1 MVNKS
6 GKIICVTSVKGG
18 VGKTTTL
25 LNLAGIY
32 SLEKYRVL
40 ILDLDLFAG
49 AIAVN
54 LDIRNKKDIFML
66 IDSISNNRFTTL
78 GDYVSVYNKNIDV
91 IASPK
96 DPRQALKIDGKYLP
110 VVFDIAKRE
119 YDVILVDTNHVLDE
133 VNLTILD
140 YSYMSLFII
149 SNDIADLKNMKSI
162 VSIFKDADKTNYLI
176 CLNNSKDSSKVYMS
190 LFDIKNVI
198 KKNVSYVLDKSFYI
212 KNIDKFVLNGE
223 ILTLNKSINRFHSSD
238 INNLKKLALDLIDD
252 KHGKEVDHE

>member
-25 LNLAGIY
+25 VNLAGIY

-119 YDVILVDTNHVLDE
+119 YDVISLRKPCNTGRRWKVLRPTGQ
-133 VNLTILD
+133 L
-140 YSYMSLFII
+140 
-149 SNDIADLKNMKSI
+149 
-162 VSIFKDADKTNYLI
+162 
-176 CLNNSKDSSKVYMS
+176 
-190 LFDIKNVI
+190 
-198 KKNVSYVLDKSFYI
+198 
-212 KNIDKFVLNGE
+212 
-223 ILTLNKSINRFHSSD
+223 
-238 INNLKKLALDLIDD
+238 
-252 KHGKEVDHE
+252 

>member
-176 CLNNSKDSSKVYMS
+176 CLNNSKDNSKVYMS

-198 KKNVSYVLDKSFYI
+198 KKNVSYVIDKSFYI

>member
-78 GDYVSVYNKNIDV
+78 SDYVSVYNKNIDV

-110 VVFDIAKRE
+110 VVFDIAS
-119 YDVILVDTNHVLDE
+119 VSFT
-133 VNLTILD
+133 
-140 YSYMSLFII
+140 FICYCG
-149 SNDIADLKNMKSI
+149 
-162 VSIFKDADKTNYLI
+162 FWCY
-176 CLNNSKDSSKVYMS
+176 
-190 LFDIKNVI
+190 F
-198 KKNVSYVLDKSFYI
+198 
-212 KNIDKFVLNGE
+212 
-223 ILTLNKSINRFHSSD
+223 
-238 INNLKKLALDLIDD
+238 
-252 KHGKEVDHE
+252 

>member
-66 IDSISNNRFTTL
+66 IDSISNNRF
-78 GDYVSVYNKNIDV
+78 SHN
-91 IASPK
+91 
-96 DPRQALKIDGKYLP
+96 
-110 VVFDIAKRE
+110 
-119 YDVILVDTNHVLDE
+119 
-133 VNLTILD
+133 
-140 YSYMSLFII
+140 
-149 SNDIADLKNMKSI
+149 
-162 VSIFKDADKTNYLI
+162 
-176 CLNNSKDSSKVYMS
+176 
-190 LFDIKNVI
+190 
-198 KKNVSYVLDKSFYI
+198 
-212 KNIDKFVLNGE
+212 
-223 ILTLNKSINRFHSSD
+223 
-238 INNLKKLALDLIDD
+238 
-252 KHGKEVDHE
+252 KEVF

>member
-78 GDYVSVYNKNIDV
+78 SDYVSVYNKNIDV

-176 CLNNSKDSSKVYMS
+176 CLNNSKDNSKVYMS

-198 KKNVSYVLDKSFYI
+198 KKNVSYVIDKSFYI